1 MRLPATK
8 ALALGQDALVLPS
21 HAERLL
27 SCTGR
32 HCHYRPEAE
41 IGQVCTNVWCRWKAL
56 TQLDRRPSMMMTMP
70 IMLTATPSQSVPV
83 GLTLSTNISQMIAT
97 PMYTPP

>member
-32 HCHYRPEAE
+32 HCHYRP
-41 IGQVCTNVWCRWKAL
+41 KAVSGPPCPVLTTRHRSSLEPEGFAILGNQHPLLNFMVLHKL
-56 TQLDRRPSMMMTMP
+56 TQ
-70 IMLTATPSQSVPV
+70 
-83 GLTLSTNISQMIAT
+83 GLAGE
-97 PMYTPP
+97 